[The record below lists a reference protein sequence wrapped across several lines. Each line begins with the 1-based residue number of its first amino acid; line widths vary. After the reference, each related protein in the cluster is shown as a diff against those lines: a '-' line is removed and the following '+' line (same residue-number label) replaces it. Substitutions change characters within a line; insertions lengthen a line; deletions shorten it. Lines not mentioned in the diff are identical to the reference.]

1 MTARLIITVAGLFSK
16 EVDYDEMFA
25 ALCPWTASKGKLN
38 EKAKRREAII
48 KAAKAEATSQ
58 AFERWKSSK

>member
-25 ALCPWTASKGKLN
+25 ALCPWTSDPGKRS

-48 KAAKAEATSQ
+48 KAAKADATRA
-58 AFERWKSSK
+58 AFERWRGKE